1 MHASED
7 DREPSEDVK
16 RHLNAEED
24 LAPTSSTH
32 EAKKLKTASSPL
44 SHVDTDYR
52 LYLTTVATR
61 WTINGM
67 PAHLASLMCWLK
79 TATSWKEVLRYIYPG
94 FIAVTEG
101 SRKFLQFNY
110 TVHPDWLL
118 SCYPEQCRHLPLLI
132 VTSRK
137 SSPWRELKSVIKK
150 SPNVQVVLVPLEF
163 TYGSHHSKMILL
175 KYSSGIRVV
184 IHTANLVEHEWMY
197 VSPIYPPIADDTDE
211 SDSHTNF
218 KKDLLAYLRAYNDS
232 SILEWCDIVNKH
244 DFRQAKVYF
253 VASVPG
259 WHQGENLEKW
269 GHPKMRQLLRDH
281 LKVDLDESWPLICQ
295 FSAFGFLGTTADQ
308 WLLGELFSN
317 SLKQTHGQQMSAS
330 PNVKLI
336 YPCVEDVRCSLEG
349 YDAGCCLPY
358 TSRMASKQDYL
369 KQYLHR
375 WRSERNGRSRACPH
389 TKSYLRCNGTFD
401 KLAWYYERKL
411 VHKCLGSLRK
421 RCNADSYTLFRSWRS
436 FPAALFQWCDI
447 VNKHDFRQAKVYFVA
462 SVPGWHQGENLEKW
476 GHPKMRQL
484 LRDHLKVDL
493 DESWPL
499 ICQFSAFGFLGT
511 TADQWLLGELFS
523 NSLKQTHGQQMSAS
537 PNVKLIYPC
546 VEDVR
551 CSLEGYDAGCCLPYT
566 SRMASKQDY
575 LKQYLHRWRSERNG
589 RSRACPHTKS
599 YLRCNGTFDKLACA
613 NLSTNAWGRYEND
626 ATQILIR
633 SFEVGVLFLPHC
645 FSTTEDDPKPSEK
658 IKRQLNAEEDLVPT
672 SSAQAKRF
680 KTTTSSPLKHADSD
694 YRLYLTTVA
703 NLDNKWNAS
712 ALGLADVLAQNSK
725 ELESSAQFNFMIDP
739 EWLLSCYP
747 KQCRHLPLLI
757 VTSRNSSSWD
767 ELKALA
773 KRSPNVQLVDAPL
786 PIPFGSHHSKMILLK
801 YSSGIQVV
809 VHTANLI
816 DGDWI
821 YISPIYPPIVG
832 DKEES
837 DSHTNF
843 KKDLLAYLR
852 AYKNKFILE
861 WCDIISKHDFRQAK
875 VYFVASV
882 PGRHQGENMENWGH
896 PKLQCLLRRHLNVQ
910 VDASWPLVCQFSSIG
925 SLGSTADKWLLG
937 EFSNSLKQT
946 HGQQMSASPNVKLI
960 YPCVEDVRCSLEGYE
975 GGGCLPYS
983 YKTAF
988 KQDYLK
994 RYLHRWRSERNG
1006 RSRAC
1011 PHIKSY
1017 LRCNGTFDKLAWFLL
1032 TSANL
1037 SKAAW
1042 GCYEKNATQIFIRS
1056 FEVGV
1061 LFLPHSF
1068 NQDVFALNK
1077 KDVENEEVV
1086 FPMPYDLPPAR
1097 YDSKDE
1103 PWIIDIAY
1111 LDDVDSH
1118 GSHWDP

>member
-1 MHASED
+1 
-7 DREPSEDVK
+7 V
-16 RHLNAEED
+16 LAENSNE
-24 LAPTSSTH
+24 LERSA
-32 EAKKLKTASSPL
+32 
-44 SHVDTDYR
+44 
-52 LYLTTVATR
+52 
-61 WTINGM
+61 
-67 PAHLASLMCWLK
+67 
-79 TATSWKEVLRYIYPG
+79 
-94 FIAVTEG
+94 
-101 SRKFLQFNY
+101 QFNY

-401 KLAWYYERKL
+401 KLA
-411 VHKCLGSLRK
+411 
-421 RCNADSYTLFRSWRS
+421 
-436 FPAALFQWCDI
+436 
-447 VNKHDFRQAKVYFVA
+447 
-462 SVPGWHQGENLEKW
+462 
-476 GHPKMRQL
+476 
-484 LRDHLKVDL
+484 
-493 DESWPL
+493 
-499 ICQFSAFGFLGT
+499 
-511 TADQWLLGELFS
+511 
-523 NSLKQTHGQQMSAS
+523 
-537 PNVKLIYPC
+537 
-546 VEDVR
+546 
-551 CSLEGYDAGCCLPYT
+551 
-566 SRMASKQDY
+566 
-575 LKQYLHRWRSERNG
+575 
-589 RSRACPHTKS
+589 
-599 YLRCNGTFDKLACA
+599 CA
-613 NLSTNAWGRYEND
+613 NLSTNAWGRYEKD

-645 FSTTEDDPKPSEK
+645 FQSTTEDDPKPSEK
-658 IKRQLNAEEDLVPT
+658 IKRQLNADEDLVPT